1 MKTNTFQV
9 PSIPLS
15 DCSLQIRI
23 ATEPWEKRE
32 IYRLRYEVYVQ
43 EMAKPLGSTV
53 NKEKLLYDSLDKSS
67 ILLYAQDGSNIVATI
82 RLSIAA
88 EEDYPSEL
96 VKAFC
101 MDKFLALHTDMPN
114 RHFGL
119 GTKLAV
125 KTQYRNSPALYLIIT
140 EAYRLLREHNVQIC
154 FTGCNPYLIS
164 LYERMGFRK
173 FAGNFTDPGYG
184 LLVALVMVVEDIE
197 HFQAVK
203 SPLYRHARKYNNNS
217 AMARRFLQVFP
228 EATTYLNSQLA
239 DKKGL
244 WKYIQHKLHISPYD
258 FPTFRGL
265 DEENIMAI
273 LTAGVIFSCTPG
285 DFVLHPNS
293 LCNDLYII
301 LSGTLVAT
309 SQIGSHLLRPGNHF
323 GSFTRPNLI
332 HQKESISA
340 LTEAEIFVLSLQAFA
355 RYQHL
360 HPQAAEILLNNL
372 TNTQNFAY
380 ACATLTEQGGK
391 ENE

>member
-1 MKTNTFQV
+1 MKTKVT
-9 PSIPLS
+9 SMPLS

-23 ATEPWEKRE
+23 ATEPWEKHE

-53 NKEKLLYDSLDKSS
+53 SKEKLLYDSLDESS
-67 ILLYAQDGSNIVATI
+67 ILLYAQAGSDIVATI

-88 EEDYPSEL
+88 KEDYPSEL
-96 VKAFC
+96 VEAFC
-101 MDKFLALHTDMPN
+101 IDRFLPLHTDMPN
-114 RHFGL
+114 RQFGL

-140 EAYRLLREHNVQIC
+140 EAYRLLREHKVQIC
-154 FTGCNPYLIS
+154 FTGCNPYLIP

-184 LLVALVMVVEDIE
+184 LLVSLVMVVEDIE

-203 SPLYRHARKYNNNS
+203 SPLYRHARKYNNNLD
-217 AMARRFLQVFP
+217 MARRFLQEFP

-239 DKKGL
+239 DKKDL
-244 WKYIQHKLHISPYD
+244 WKYIQHKLHVSPYD
-258 FPTFRGL
+258 IPTFIGL
-265 DEENIMAI
+265 DEEAIMAI
-273 LTAGVIFSCTPG
+273 LAAGVIFPCAPG
-285 DFVLHPNS
+285 DFVLYQNC
-293 LCNDLYII
+293 LCNDLYIL

-309 SQIGSHLLRPGNHF
+309 SQIGAHLLRPGNHF
-323 GSFTRPNLI
+323 GGFTLADQI
-332 HQKESISA
+332 HQKASITA
-340 LTEAEIFVLSLQAFA
+340 LTEAEILVLPQQAFT

-360 HPQAAEILLNNL
+360 RPQAAEILLSNL
-372 TNTQNFAY
+372 ATTQDFAY
-380 ACATLTEQGGK
+380 ACASLTEQGGR